1 MFFYNYIL
9 DFLVDVH
16 WMDLHI
22 DAVFGELIQS
32 FVERIITAVLV
43 WISGFV

>member
-1 MFFYNYIL
+1 
-9 DFLVDVH
+9 
-16 WMDLHI
+16 MDLHI

-43 WISGFV
+43 